1 MIPTWLTADS
11 PVSAQ
16 GAFQNWV
23 DAKSCFVCVI
33 SSSPRIRQDT
43 CEFVNSP
50 FPTVVS
56 PLLRAPCIIHLLKAF
71 SALRSSG
78 QSSQAICETTARE
91 TIISY
96 WGTGSQ
102 PHRASAVC
110 GLGWTE
116 WDCRPV
122 WGPRPA
128 LCQVGRA
135 AQPVC
140 FCASLV
146 LGGPSQDGQPGLSL
160 HQCRLKYCRSG
171 WGQFEGQRMAWCARS
186 FISGAHCGEGWLPSL
201 SGAQQVFGA
210 GPLVLATLE
219 GVAF

>member
-1 MIPTWLTADS
+1 M
-11 PVSAQ
+11 
-16 GAFQNWV
+16 
-23 DAKSCFVCVI
+23 
-33 SSSPRIRQDT
+33 
-43 CEFVNSP
+43 
-50 FPTVVS
+50 S
-56 PLLRAPCIIHLLKAF
+56 PLLRAPFIIHLLKAF
-71 SALRSSG
+71 SPWGAVGRVAKRSVKPQLG
-78 QSSQAICETTARE
+78 KPLFPTA
-91 TIISY
+91 
-96 WGTGSQ
+96 GTGSQ
-102 PHRASAVC
+102 PHRASAVY
-110 GLGWTE
+110 GLGRTE

-186 FISGAHCGEGWLPSL
+186 FISGAHYGEGWLPSL

-210 GPLVLATLE
+210 GPLVLATPE
-219 GVAF
+219 GVVF